1 MKIESH
7 IAELEEKHHRL
18 ETEIQD
24 ELQHPGHDTLHLT
37 ELKREKLRIKDRL
50 ERLRFGSSAH

>member
-18 ETEIQD
+18 EAEIQE
-24 ELQHPGHDTLHLT
+24 ELQHPGFDTLHLT
-37 ELKREKLRIKDRL
+37 ELKREKLRVKDRL
-50 ERLRFGSSAH
+50 ERLRYSPAPH

>member
-7 IAELEEKHHRL
+7 ITELEEKHHRL
-18 ETEIQD
+18 EAEIQE
-24 ELQHPGHDTLHLT
+24 ELLHPGFDNLHLT

-50 ERLRFGSSAH
+50 ERLRFGSPAH

>member
-18 ETEIQD
+18 EAEIQE
-24 ELQHPGHDTLHLT
+24 ELQHPGADGLHLS

-50 ERLRFGSSAH
+50 ERLRVGSTSH